1 MYANVAVINDT
12 ELLALIL
19 SRKWFA
25 SYVLHE
31 NQLEI

>member
-12 ELLALIL
+12 ELLGLIL
-19 SRKWFA
+19 SRKQFVF
-25 SYVLHE
+25 YVLHE